1 MCLKSV
7 KCGFTMMNGKT
18 GWESD
23 NVWITQDKQKQNK
36 PKKMLEKKIRKDMGE
51 RGQYMFSNKAD
62 CVGDIWCHTHT
73 IHFPIN
79 SKYFKINEK
88 YKKMQETV
96 SFRLSRCRSSF
107 FGPSLCKIHFFFDVF

>member
-1 MCLKSV
+1 MCEISKM
-7 KCGFTMMNGKT
+7 GFHDVNVET

-23 NVWITQDKQKQNK
+23 NVWITQDKQKTEQTQKNVR
-36 PKKMLEKKIRKDMGE
+36 KKIRKDMGE

-88 YKKMQETV
+88 Y
-96 SFRLSRCRSSF
+96 
-107 FGPSLCKIHFFFDVF
+107 